1 MPQGKKNQHNDG
13 VNSKKFHHRA
23 PKYLVAKSGGKLFFS
38 FWHFVDPTKR
48 NNYCKVWIRLFCVID
63 RYTYCRQNSSKNDR
77 HKYLGEIIHWFLV
90 NIYIIRSK
98 SIPLCIRKTQ
108 LVKKKIRSNN
118 QDRSQPF
125 QQFNNH
131 RRTACL
137 NAIYNV
143 TFKTTSFNMYIL
155 GALNKINYMDIPKG
169 VLRD

>member
-38 FWHFVDPTKR
+38 FWHIVDPTKR

-63 RYTYCRQNSSKNDR
+63 RYTYYRQNSSKNDR

-90 NIYIIRSK
+90 IIYIIRSK

-108 LVKKKIRSNN
+108 LVKKRSAAIIKTDLN
-118 QDRSQPF
+118 PF
-125 QQFNNH
+125 SNLIIIDELL
-131 RRTACL
+131 A
-137 NAIYNV
+137 
-143 TFKTTSFNMYIL
+143 
-155 GALNKINYMDIPKG
+155 
-169 VLRD
+169 